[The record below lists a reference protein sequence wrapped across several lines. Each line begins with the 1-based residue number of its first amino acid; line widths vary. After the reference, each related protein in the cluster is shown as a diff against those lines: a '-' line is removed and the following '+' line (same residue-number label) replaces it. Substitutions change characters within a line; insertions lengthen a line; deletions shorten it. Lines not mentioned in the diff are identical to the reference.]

1 VGELAFA
8 VKDWRLELLRLH
20 GSAITDQQLH
30 CMQQL
35 QYRLEMLAE
44 KQGVYWDAV
53 RDHAKQ
59 ALGAFGWS

>member
-1 VGELAFA
+1 
-8 VKDWRLELLRLH
+8 
-20 GSAITDQQLH
+20 
-30 CMQQL
+30 MQQL